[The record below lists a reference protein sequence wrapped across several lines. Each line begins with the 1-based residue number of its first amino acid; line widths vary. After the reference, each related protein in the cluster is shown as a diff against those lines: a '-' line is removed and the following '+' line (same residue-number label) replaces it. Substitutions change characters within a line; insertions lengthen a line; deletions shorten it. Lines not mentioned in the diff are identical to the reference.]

1 MNLILAGYVKYIE
14 LSHLVILWGLV
25 YVVVCVAF
33 KAVVMNFPILGGLFQ
48 DGHYEFCKADIVFR
62 KLILWCSNNQ
72 TYHLD
77 SLEIL
82 RFLGVVF
89 QSFVVLVSHLVR

>member
-33 KAVVMNFPILGGLFQ
+33 KAVVMIFHILGGLFQ
-48 DGHYEFCKADIVFR
+48 VYRWALR
-62 KLILWCSNNQ
+62 IL
-72 TYHLD
+72 
-77 SLEIL
+77 
-82 RFLGVVF
+82 
-89 QSFVVLVSHLVR
+89 